1 MLTAP
6 ADLLVLPMT
15 GDLTAAISFAT
26 ACRAA
31 GIRTQLYTEAKKFKA
46 KMSYAGKT
54 GIPFAAFL
62 GEDEISAGTVTVKD
76 LLLPD
81 PSTPQEQEERAA
93 AGLHKQITLP
103 TAEAVS
109 YVKNRLDA
117 RPHSQPILDTPA
129 LVEKY
134 HLQQP

>member
-1 MLTAP
+1 
-6 ADLLVLPMT
+6 
-15 GDLTAAISFAT
+15 
-26 ACRAA
+26 
-31 GIRTQLYTEAKKFKA
+31 
-46 KMSYAGKT
+46 MSYAGKT

-134 HLQQP
+134 HHQQP